1 MFPCELFRA
10 MICIV
15 NVKAC
20 VLCLCCACLV
30 HVNGAVHGH
39 AVCWHCCR
47 MTGRGRAV
55 TSATAPGC
63 GRSFA
68 KRYGVVRHLES
79 VHQRTLEKRE
89 AMHPATGLIFDY
101 DAVVDQQA
109 AGGQGG
115 APSAAAA
122 GPGVPIAPAPVLP
135 GPSSGAASSGSPAV
149 LGVPRLFAPGTVV
162 TPVGGHGVSFVPLR
176 RDRGRGRARGLEML
190 VAAAEAQAAPPR
202 AAPAAP
208 AAAAAAPSRLQHPLR
223 QEEEGQA
230 RTSGGPSAPSPT
242 RCRAKTALL
251 ASLPQARE
259 DGAGARGARGDCGR
273 HRQPGD
279 GPRRVAADA
288 TRSCVRAPAI
298 SAGGAQL
305 RGVVHVDGLRTGL
318 RCGTRRPCAR
328 TVRGRVRRQRL
339 GHERE

>member
-190 VAAAEAQAAPPR
+190 VAAAEARPR
-202 AAPAAP
+202 LRGQHRLRQRPLQLRQP
-208 AAAAAAPSRLQHPLR
+208 RLQHLLR
-223 QEEEGQA
+223 RRRRRRSADVGRAKCTLSHAVPGKRQ
-230 RTSGGPSAPSPT
+230 PSSR
-242 RCRAKTALL
+242 RCRKH
-251 ASLPQARE
+251 ARME
-259 DGAGARGARGDCGR
+259 PGARGARGDCGR

-279 GPRRVAADA
+279 GPR
-288 TRSCVRAPAI
+288 
-298 SAGGAQL
+298 
-305 RGVVHVDGLRTGL
+305 
-318 RCGTRRPCAR
+318 
-328 TVRGRVRRQRL
+328 
-339 GHERE
+339 